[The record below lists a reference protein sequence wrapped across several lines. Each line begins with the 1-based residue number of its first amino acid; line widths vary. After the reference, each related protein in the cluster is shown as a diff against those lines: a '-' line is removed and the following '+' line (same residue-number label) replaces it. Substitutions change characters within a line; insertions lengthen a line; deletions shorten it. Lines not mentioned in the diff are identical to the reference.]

1 MKPIVV
7 RSAIAVLMALSS
19 TSALAQGAEG
29 NTHGPYVGVEV
40 GAVDHHFVFEETTP
54 TAQTSRNISRWG
66 ISGGVF
72 AGYDVYVV
80 PRIRFGAEAILNF
93 GGQTPSTLATSGQ
106 RLSIAPR
113 YGYSLT
119 ARVGYALSDSVVMY
133 GGGGYGGH
141 RYRVTAPVG
150 ASDITNWNNSFI
162 LLGGVELRASSRAN
176 VRVEFIHLDGTRN
189 QVMVGIPIRF

>member
-1 MKPIVV
+1 
-7 RSAIAVLMALSS
+7 
-19 TSALAQGAEG
+19 
-29 NTHGPYVGVEV
+29 
-40 GAVDHHFVFEETTP
+40 
-54 TAQTSRNISRWG
+54 
-66 ISGGVF
+66 
-72 AGYDVYVV
+72 
-80 PRIRFGAEAILNF
+80 
-93 GGQTPSTLATSGQ
+93 
-106 RLSIAPR
+106 
-113 YGYSLT
+113 
-119 ARVGYALSDSVVMY
+119 MY